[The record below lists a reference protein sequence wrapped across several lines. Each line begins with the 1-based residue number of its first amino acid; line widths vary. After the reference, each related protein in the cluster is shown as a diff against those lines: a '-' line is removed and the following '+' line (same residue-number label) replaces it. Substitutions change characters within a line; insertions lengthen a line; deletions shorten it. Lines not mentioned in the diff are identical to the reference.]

1 MAKGKE
7 ELEESKKVK
16 AKTENAKKESKTN
29 TEKNSKENEKLEKA
43 RTKMKEHNKTEAKG
57 KETGIKDEKVNKIL
71 KKAKE
76 QGKITYG
83 DLAKELDD
91 VNPEQ
96 IDEVFDAFEEMGVNL
111 LSDDMEEEPN
121 IEDLKEVE
129 DLKLDEITDQ
139 YIELLNKAQEL
150 NLEVASEFL
159 SLASTLLYIKS
170 KKLLPSKNE
179 EEEELSEDE
188 LIRRIVEYKKYKD
201 ITVVLRQNF
210 EENANRFYK
219 LPENIELPKQQ
230 LDEKYEENII
240 PNLYKK
246 LWDKNQNKVNENAKN
261 IEKIAITD
269 TYTVVSKVKEMFKEL
284 IRNKSFVFNK
294 LFSIQKHN
302 RQEVVTAFSGL
313 LELSRRSKV
322 ETEQDGLFGDIN
334 VKRKK

>member
-1 MAKGKE
+1 MPGILT
-7 ELEESKKVK
+7 LETQRYAIKLDNFEGPLDLLCSLI
-16 AKTENAKKESKTN
+16 
-29 TEKNSKENEKLEKA
+29 EKN
-43 RTKMKEHNKTEAKG
+43 KMS
-57 KETGIKDEKVNKIL
+57 IYDI
-71 KKAKE
+71 
-76 QGKITYG
+76 
-83 DLAKELDD
+83 
-91 VNPEQ
+91 
-96 IDEVFDAFEEMGVNL
+96 
-111 LSDDMEEEPN
+111 
-121 IEDLKEVE
+121 
-129 DLKLDEITDQ
+129 KLDEITDQ
-139 YIELLNKAQEL
+139 YIDLLNKAQEL

-170 KKLLPSKNE
+170 KKLFPSKNE

-246 LWDKNQNKVNENAKN
+246 IWDKNQNKVNENAKN